1 MKKGSVIFSAVK
13 NKSKRHSAHESM
25 NAVKVMHGK
34 TYIHCFFTHDKEIVL
49 FKELY
54 KKLLK

>member
-13 NKSKRHSAHESM
+13 NKSERHSAHESM
-25 NAVKVMHGK
+25 IAVKVLHGK
-34 TYIHCFFTHDKEIVL
+34 MYIHRFFTHDKEIVL

-54 KKLLK
+54 KKSLK